1 MSNSSSPSLEKV
13 QASDDETTYSL
24 QQRVHDLEHLLQKKE
39 QQLYEKNMELVKGQ
53 KLMNSRRQIQKE
65 RFQKRM
71 TMRDCTSPK
80 PTSDFDSINTT
91 EALLK
96 MANRL
101 EQAEEIINTLES
113 TLTGNSLWICN
124 HFTSEEIRKLPLE
137 RMESLSKIAI
147 AILVVVS
154 NGTDLEEYR
163 ISLDSV
169 KCYARIHGYQ
179 FILIRDTGP
188 NEACQQNEFLF
199 RRHCLT
205 ATVIQ
210 LYDIVLFLDADIG
223 VVNPN
228 RKIENFLEDSV
239 DLIFYDRFQNWEI
252 ATGSYLARSTN
263 FAVEFLKEFA
273 SFESKFPNGTIHGS
287 DNGAIHLFL
296 AQKLRLD
303 SRICLKIFENS
314 KSFEDLFISE
324 ACIWNIQEKTEN
336 RNVQK
341 IKILQKGESWV
352 RDGWITN
359 SQWSLHVDFM
369 LHGWKMSQLR
379 ETPNWVLKPIP
390 TARNQWFSPFSGK
403 FHLEKCT
410 ESNSTWNY
418 NVKLIGDVE
427 EIQMSLRKMAD
438 DVEVMKKKALVKIN
452 NF

>member
-137 RMESLSKIAI
+137 RMESLSKIA
-147 AILVVVS
+147 
-154 NGTDLEEYR
+154 N
-163 ISLDSV
+163 SV

-287 DNGAIHLFL
+287 DNGAIH
-296 AQKLRLD
+296 
-303 SRICLKIFENS
+303 
-314 KSFEDLFISE
+314 
-324 ACIWNIQEKTEN
+324 EKTEN

>member
-1 MSNSSSPSLEKV
+1 ILRIFLLICFTILFYQLIRHKNPKV
-13 QASDDETTYSL
+13 
-24 QQRVHDLEHLLQKKE
+24 
-39 QQLYEKNMELVKGQ
+39 
-53 KLMNSRRQIQKE
+53 
-65 RFQKRM
+65 
-71 TMRDCTSPK
+71 
-80 PTSDFDSINTT
+80 
-91 EALLK
+91 
-96 MANRL
+96 
-101 EQAEEIINTLES
+101 
-113 TLTGNSLWICN
+113 
-124 HFTSEEIRKLPLE
+124 
-137 RMESLSKIAI
+137 

-263 FAVEFLKEFA
+263 FAVEFLK
-273 SFESKFPNGTIHGS
+273 G
-287 DNGAIHLFL
+287 DL
-296 AQKLRLD
+296 
-303 SRICLKIFENS
+303 ENS
-314 KSFEDLFISE
+314 PNFLGHHFRKFQNSPVLSRSFRMAQFTAQIMDLFISE

-452 NF
+452 